1 MSIVI
6 VVVATAHHEAAKG
19 TKITKAC
26 FITVFVCFVFFV
38 FFVLREEP
46 SLG

>member
-6 VVVATAHHEAAKG
+6 VVVATVYHEAAM
-19 TKITKAC
+19 KITNVSS
-26 FITVFVCFVFFV
+26 IRVFVRFVFFG
-38 FFVLREEP
+38 LREEP

>member
-6 VVVATAHHEAAKG
+6 VVVATVYHEAAKG
-19 TKITKAC
+19 TKITKVSS
-26 FITVFVCFVFFV
+26 IRVFVRFV

>member
-19 TKITKAC
+19 TKITKVA
-26 FITVFVCFVFFV
+26 FIRIFVRFV